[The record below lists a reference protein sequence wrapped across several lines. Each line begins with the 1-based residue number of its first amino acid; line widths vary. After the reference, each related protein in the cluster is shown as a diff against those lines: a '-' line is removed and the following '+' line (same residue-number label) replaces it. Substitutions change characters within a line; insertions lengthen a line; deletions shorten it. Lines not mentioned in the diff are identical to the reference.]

1 MIRLTDEEITE
12 LWKQL
17 NKQYPKLDRITSIRE
32 GAKAQLKKMV
42 EWGEGNCLDHPF
54 RGGIVQLQRKEC
66 TLCWQALLE
75 ETK

>member
-32 GAKAQLKKMV
+32 GAKAQLKKVV
-42 EWGEGNCLDHPF
+42 EWGNEDCACLREEGSHIPHRHFCP
-54 RGGIVQLQRKEC
+54 R
-66 TLCWQALLE
+66 CWQALVE
-75 ETK
+75 EVKE